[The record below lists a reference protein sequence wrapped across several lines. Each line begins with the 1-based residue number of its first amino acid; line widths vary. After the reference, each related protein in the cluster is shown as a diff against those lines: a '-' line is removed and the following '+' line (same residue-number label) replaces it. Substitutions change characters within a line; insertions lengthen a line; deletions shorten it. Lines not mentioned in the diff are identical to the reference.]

1 MPEYSLRA
9 VLDVGGGANLEI
21 GEVNYDRAYRADLR
35 VGVDGDLQIAGE
47 EYDRAIKGAID
58 SGSMANIEIE
68 PQFDRTHKATIEVR
82 SEDFVVKPSVARWM
96 KADLAVGPTG
106 TVVAKPV
113 RDICLTAPVQDV
125 GKNADLSAN
134 PGVDRYFLGSVNA
147 GGSADFT
154 VQNLMRRVLGLP
166 PRGSISLISDEGA
179 KELNGCAI
187 APGSTKILELEV
199 TGSRLDCYRV
209 HFMVAL
215 EPSHF
220 ATQEN
225 LLINRVYDPKQ
236 PGIGGITVRVPIH
249 EETTDRGKEEQAIY
263 QIILLPSDTNI
274 GDKSRTVF
282 YSARLADGPPNQI
295 PLVYGEL
302 YRLEE
307 GRFTIALDGT
317 W

>member
-1 MPEYSLRA
+1 MPEYNLVA
-9 VLDVGGGANLEI
+9 VLDIGGGAGLEI
-21 GEVNYDRAYRADLR
+21 GEVNYDRAYRSDLR
-35 VGVDGDLQIAGE
+35 VGVDADLQIIGE
-47 EYDRAIKGAID
+47 EYDRAMKGTID
-58 SGSMANIEIE
+58 SGSMANMETE
-68 PQFDRTHKATIEVR
+68 LLFDRTHKATIEVR
-82 SEDFVVKPSVARWM
+82 SEDLVAKPSVARWM
-96 KADLAVGPTG
+96 TADLAVGTAG
-106 TVVAKPV
+106 TIFSKPV
-113 RDICLTAPVQDV
+113 RDVCLTAPIQEV
-125 GKNADLSAN
+125 GKRADFSTN
-134 PGVDRYFLGSVNA
+134 PGVDRYFKGNVTA
-147 GGSADFT
+147 GNSAEFF
-154 VQNLMRRVLGLP
+154 VQNIMRRLLGLP

-199 TGSRLDCYRV
+199 TGLRLDCYRV

-236 PGIGGITVRVPIH
+236 PGIGGITVKVPIH
-249 EETTDRGKEEQAIY
+249 EETTNRGREEQAIY
-263 QIILLPSDTNI
+263 QITLLPSDTNI

-282 YSARLADGPPNQI
+282 YTARLADGPPNRM
-295 PLVYGEL
+295 PPVYGEL

-307 GRFTIALDGT
+307 GRFTIALDGN